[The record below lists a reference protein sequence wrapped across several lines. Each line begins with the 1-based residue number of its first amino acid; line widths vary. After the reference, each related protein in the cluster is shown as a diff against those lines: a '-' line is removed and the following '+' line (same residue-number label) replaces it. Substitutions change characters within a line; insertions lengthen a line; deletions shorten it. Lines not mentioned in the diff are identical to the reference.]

1 MDALWARALRSPHPE
16 LRLPFTAPAL
26 ALLYLRAHALRMPP
40 GLLLRHAWV
49 KTRLLWQ
56 AKPAHIP

>member
-1 MDALWARALRSPHPE
+1 
-16 LRLPFTAPAL
+16 
-26 ALLYLRAHALRMPP
+26 MPP

-56 AKPAHIP
+56 AKPAAGG